1 MLVISV
7 GPLLYGFSGGGGAL
21 VLPDLEHFCLYL
33 ILGLLE
39 TLVVLLALAIAG
51 CPL

>member
-7 GPLLYGFSGGGGAL
+7 GPFLYGFSGGGAL